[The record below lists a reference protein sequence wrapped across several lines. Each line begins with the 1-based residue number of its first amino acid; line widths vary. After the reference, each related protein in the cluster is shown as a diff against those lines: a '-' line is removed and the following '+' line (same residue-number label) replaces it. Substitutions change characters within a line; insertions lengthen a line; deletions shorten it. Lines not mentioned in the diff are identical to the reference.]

1 MEQATQP
8 TRPTASP
15 EATLPGPDRAA
26 YQHAARVRD
35 EIVSR
40 LTTVPRSD
48 AVIGD
53 PQGFMVRLNFGI
65 NDRSGVDQLGA
76 LCGLAP
82 TVAAFGHWYEVRAR
96 FDDVQVVAEVLLD
109 PAATTDATPPAPA
122 PVAADEETDTTSATP
137 APADEDP
144 DTITMRP
151 TPAVV
156 PLGSSV
162 VFAPGVTTATP
173 DTGTQGQPG
182 GEQ

>member
-15 EATLPGPDRAA
+15 EAMLPGPDRAA

-53 PQGFMVRLNFGI
+53 PRGFMIRLNFGI

-82 TVAAFGHWYEVRAR
+82 KVVAFGHWYEVRATV
-96 FDDVQVVAEVLLD
+96 DDVQVVAEVLLD
-109 PAATTDATPPAPA
+109 PATTTDASAPAPA
-122 PVAADEETDTTSATP
+122 AAAEETDTASAAP
-137 APADEDP
+137 APANEDP

-162 VFAPGVTTATP
+162 AFAPGVTTTPDDTATP
-173 DTGTQGQPG
+173 TAD

>member
-8 TRPTASP
+8 TRPTGSP
-15 EATLPGPDRAA
+15 ETILPGPDRAA

-35 EIVSR
+35 EIVSH

-65 NDRSGVDQLGA
+65 NDRRGVDELGE

-82 TVAAFGHWYEVRAR
+82 TVVAFGHWYEIRATV
-96 FDDVQVVAEVLLD
+96 DDVQVVAEVLID
-109 PAATTDATPPAPA
+109 PATTTTDATPPAPTAAAEETDPTSTA
-122 PVAADEETDTTSATP
+122 PAPADEETD
-137 APADEDP
+137 P
-144 DTITMRP
+144 DTIGIRTA
-151 TPAVV
+151 PAVL

-162 VFAPGVTTATP
+162 TFAPGVTTTP
-173 DTGTQGQPG
+173 HTTDAPAGGQ
-182 GEQ
+182 